1 MHAATPWSPW
11 EALGPNPGPR
21 APETPRL
28 TAGRDP
34 PKRHLGHLGRCGGGV
49 ALEELWGVPLVFGAS
64 DRQAGV
70 SEPPRTGSW
79 RIKLVPLR
87 SVKSIMQLMVQT
99 TRNEVGGG
107 AVQAFQVW
115 DLGMLHRATP
125 GGVQER
131 CVPLGSAETHLIFV
145 LNVLKSV
152 QRLITWSVVRSLE

>member
-1 MHAATPWSPW
+1 MYAATPWSPW

-64 DRQAGV
+64 VRQAGV
-70 SEPPRTGSW
+70 SEPPRTRSW

-99 TRNEVGGG
+99 KSVGVGCRHFRSGTWECCIARPQGVYRKG
-107 AVQAFQVW
+107 ACRWA
-115 DLGMLHRATP
+115 
-125 GGVQER
+125 
-131 CVPLGSAETHLIFV
+131 
-145 LNVLKSV
+145 VLKH
-152 QRLITWSVVRSLE
+152 T